1 MTKIQAPLSKL
12 TISTADQ
19 ARQSKHSESFIAA
32 LADSIHAI
40 GLLQDMVVVK
50 AKKRGHY
57 EVVAGGG
64 RYLALTLLAER
75 GDFDPKQMLDLRLVD
90 ADAALTASLTENTV
104 RAAMHPADEFTAF
117 NQLIEQGKS
126 VEDVAA
132 VFGVTPQVVTRRLK
146 LANVAPSLF
155 ELYRNDGMT
164 LECLTAFT
172 LTDDHAKQENVWAG
186 LNHWERN
193 RNGIRR
199 ALMQD
204 TMTADDK
211 LVCYVGLDAYQAA
224 GGTVYHDLFS
234 EGQDGIYIQQ
244 PELVHRLAQEKLQ
257 MLATELQQREGWGWA
272 SSDTTIDFEELH
284 QYGRIYSQP
293 REHSDD
299 EQAEIETLN
308 AQVNDLTE
316 QLDVMETDSR
326 ADDDDTA
333 YNDLYQKREK
343 LYAKLDEIEENA
355 RVWPADLL
363 PLTGVIVTLN
373 YAGEVAYYRGLIRSD
388 DRDAVRVIAQEHDS
402 DDTPITNLRLPSQQT
417 AKVRPVHSEKLIRQL
432 SANKTGIVAAMLAS
446 ASRQALAL
454 LAAHLGNQI
463 FCHHSQ
469 QTDTIK
475 ISLTPN
481 DWKMKDAA
489 PDFEGSKADIEL
501 ERHKQHWL
509 ATLPTNEHGTVE
521 PLLEWALEQ
530 DIATLI
536 EFLAFCVANSID
548 GLQHTDD
555 TSPLDGIAHTVG
567 LDVAQ
572 WWAPT
577 ADSYLSRVSKDR
589 ITAVVTEAVDAETAA
604 PLQKMKKADA
614 AKAAEDILAGTGW
627 LPSLL
632 RTAQPMSAEH

>member
-1 MTKIQAPLSKL
+1 MTKIQASLSKL

-19 ARQSKHSESFIAA
+19 ARQGKHSESFIAA

-50 AKKRGHY
+50 AKKRDHY

-64 RYLALTLLAER
+64 RYLALNLLTKR

-117 NQLIEQGKS
+117 HQLIEQGKS

-164 LECLTAFT
+164 LECLMAFT

-186 LNHWERN
+186 LSQWEQN

-211 LVCYVGLDAYQAA
+211 LVRYVGLDAYQAA
-224 GGTVYHDLFS
+224 GGTVHRDLFC

-244 PELVHRLAQEKLQ
+244 PELVNRMAQEKLHK
-257 MLATELQQREGWGWA
+257 LATELQQREGWGWT
-272 SSDTTIDFEELH
+272 SSDITIDFEELH
-284 QYGRIYSQP
+284 QYGRIYPQP
-293 REHSDD
+293 REHTDN
-299 EQAEIETLN
+299 EQADIETLN

-316 QLDVMETDSR
+316 QLDAMEADQT
-326 ADDDDTA
+326 ADDNAA
-333 YNDLYQKREK
+333 YDELYQQREK
-343 LYAKLDEIEENA
+343 LYTKLDEIEESA
-355 RVWPADLL
+355 HVWPTDLL
-363 PLTGVIVTLN
+363 PLTGAIVSLN
-373 YAGEVAYYRGLIRSD
+373 YAGEVTYYRGLIRSD
-388 DRDAVRVIAQEHDS
+388 DRDAVRTIAQEHDS
-402 DDTPITNLRLPSQQT
+402 DDTSMINLQLPSQQT
-417 AKVRPVHSEKLIRQL
+417 AKARPVHSEKLVRQL
-432 SANKTGIVAAMLAS
+432 SANKTGIVAAMLAN
-446 ASRQALAL
+446 ASQQALAL

-463 FCHHSQ
+463 FCHYSQ
-469 QTDTIK
+469 QTETVK
-475 ISLTPN
+475 ISLTSN

-489 PDFEGSKADIEL
+489 PDFEDSKADKEL
-501 ERHKQHWL
+501 KRHRQQWL
-509 ATLPTNEHGTVE
+509 DTLPTNEHGSVE

-530 DIATLI
+530 DIAILI

-548 GLQHTDD
+548 GLQHTDNA
-555 TSPLDGIAHTVG
+555 SPLDGIAHIVG
-567 LDVAQ
+567 LDAAE

-589 ITAVVTEAVDAETAA
+589 ITAVVTEAVDADTAA
-604 PLQKMKKADA
+604 PLMKMKKLDA
-614 AKAAEDILAGTGW
+614 ANAAQEILADSGW
-627 LPSLL
+627 LPDLL
-632 RTAQPMSAEH
+632 KTPQTMSANH